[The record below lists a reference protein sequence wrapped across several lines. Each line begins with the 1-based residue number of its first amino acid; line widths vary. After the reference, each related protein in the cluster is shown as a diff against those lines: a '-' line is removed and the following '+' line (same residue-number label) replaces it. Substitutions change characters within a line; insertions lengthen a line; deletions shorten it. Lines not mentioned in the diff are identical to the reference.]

1 MDFSPFLLY
10 CAAAVA
16 GNSQP
21 SFADSVLRHSFQTA
35 CDIFEQIAGSAILY

>member
-1 MDFSPFLLY
+1 MDFSPFPLY

-21 SFADSVLRHSFQTA
+21 SFADSA
-35 CDIFEQIAGSAILY
+35 AEQLPDRV